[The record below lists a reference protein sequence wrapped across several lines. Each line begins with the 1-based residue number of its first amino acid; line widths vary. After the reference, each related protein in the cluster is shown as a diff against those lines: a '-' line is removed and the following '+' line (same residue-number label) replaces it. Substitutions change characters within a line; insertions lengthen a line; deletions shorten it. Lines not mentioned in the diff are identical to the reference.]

1 MDPIIQSPATEILIN
16 AESSREDFFRQA
28 SEALGE
34 TPETSASDDAAEA
47 AAMRGT
53 PAAPAKA
60 AAPQP
65 QQQGVPKLPEAPK
78 IQTPP
83 APPTGQ
89 EERAQ
94 EPPAEYE
101 KLTGSKGDQ
110 WKQLHSIKTAAQLRV
125 QELEAKL
132 AARAQNEPP
141 EEFVQKVKTLQQ
153 ERDEYLSKLEAVAA
167 ERSPRFQAQFQ
178 PRIDSALQLAKGAV
192 GPAQAQTVEQIFG
205 MQDSEYRTQLI
216 NDVSS
221 NLTDFQKGKFF
232 NSIAEIDRV
241 QGEKAALTSRG
252 SEVWKQWQEEDR
264 QVRDQQTAQAKQIA
278 DSAFD
283 AELADWKASE
293 FFGAKEGNP
302 THNQAVQQRIET
314 AKSIFNGNM
323 DYGQLA
329 RATLWASLGPDLVRD
344 LHGKAARISELESQ
358 LTSRRAAEPGA
369 GVNSAPFDQGE
380 DLSKMS
386 YSEAISRAVSA
397 EGILPGR

>member
-1 MDPIIQSPATEILIN
+1 
-16 AESSREDFFRQA
+16 
-28 SEALGE
+28 
-34 TPETSASDDAAEA
+34 
-47 AAMRGT
+47 
-53 PAAPAKA
+53 
-60 AAPQP
+60 
-65 QQQGVPKLPEAPK
+65 LPEAPK

-89 EERAQ
+89 EERSQ

-110 WKQLHSIKTAAQLRV
+110 WKQLHAIKTAAQLRV

-132 AARAQNEPP
+132 AARAQSEPP

-241 QGEKAALTSRG
+241 QGEKAVPHVQRLGGLEAVAGRG
-252 SEVWKQWQEEDR
+252 STGPRPANRSSEADR
-264 QVRDQQTAQAKQIA
+264 RL
-278 DSAFD
+278 S
-283 AELADWKASE
+283 L
-293 FFGAKEGNP
+293 
-302 THNQAVQQRIET
+302 RRR
-314 AKSIFNGNM
+314 
-323 DYGQLA
+323 A
-329 RATLWASLGPDLVRD
+329 RR
-344 LHGKAARISELESQ
+344 LESQ
-358 LTSRRAAEPGA
+358 
-369 GVNSAPFDQGE
+369 
-380 DLSKMS
+380 
-386 YSEAISRAVSA
+386 
-397 EGILPGR
+397 